1 MPAVF
6 SLVVILA
13 AAALIWQLA
22 RRGERRRKHL
32 PGPAGYLEY
41 RTDLP
46 FDLSL
51 IHI

>member
-32 PGPAGYLEY
+32 PGPAAVSYTHLRAHE
-41 RTDLP
+41 T
-46 FDLSL
+46 
-51 IHI
+51 